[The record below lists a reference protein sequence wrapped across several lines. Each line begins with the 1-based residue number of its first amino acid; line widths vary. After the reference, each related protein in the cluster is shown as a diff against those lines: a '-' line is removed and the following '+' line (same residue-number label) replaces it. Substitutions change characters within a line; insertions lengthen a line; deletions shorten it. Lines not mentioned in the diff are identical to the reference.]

1 MEKEISDTSKINEQK
16 PVEEIPEIPN
26 DKELCQSMYSV
37 LQDMD
42 MRLKK
47 LEEKLNKP
55 LIG

>member
-16 PVEEIPEIPN
+16 PVEEIPD
-26 DKELCQSMYSV
+26 DKDLCQSMYTV